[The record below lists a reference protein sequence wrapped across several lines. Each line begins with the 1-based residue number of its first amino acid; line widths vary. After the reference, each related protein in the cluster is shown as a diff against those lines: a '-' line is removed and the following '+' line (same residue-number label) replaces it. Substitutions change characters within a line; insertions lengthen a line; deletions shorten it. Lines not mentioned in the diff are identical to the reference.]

1 MPKSYTALKAS
12 ESNSE
17 ASLYIHIPF
26 CNSKCSYCD
35 FFSVTDHSLMA
46 QVLDKTIEQTA
57 RYIDYFGIKRIPTV
71 YIGGGTP
78 TSLPLP
84 LLEKLLSF
92 VGTLF
97 LEKGAECTIEANPE
111 TISPEL
117 LRLLSGSFINRLSLG
132 IQSFS
137 DITLRTLGRHCNAVT
152 ALKALDL
159 VKEFW
164 HGALSLD
171 LISSIPGQSVS
182 DSISDIDTAVSFNPD
197 HISLYS
203 LTLEEGTPLAQHY
216 DPDSDSKAID
226 DNVWILA
233 ADHLEISGY
242 RRYEVSN
249 FALPGCQSKHNT
261 RYWKFLPYIG
271 TGAGGVSTLHDR
283 GSLFRI
289 ANVPD
294 LGKYLENTDLLCG
307 AETEEITGKSYI
319 FEYLMMGFRMT
330 AGIARSDFSK
340 TFGKEINDVIPGTL
354 TNWKS
359 RGLAVETDD
368 TIALNKE
375 GLLLLNQFLLDTL
388 SELE

>member
-1 MPKSYTALKAS
+1 MPKSYTALKTS
-12 ESNSE
+12 GSNSE

-35 FFSVTDHSLMA
+35 FFSVTDHSLMSA
-46 QVLDKTIEQTA
+46 VLDKTLEQTA
-57 RYIDYFGIKRIPTV
+57 RYIDYFGIQCISTV

-78 TSLPLP
+78 TSLPLQ

-92 VGTLF
+92 IGTLP
-97 LEKGAECTIEANPE
+97 LKKGAECTIEANPE
-111 TISPEL
+111 TITPDL
-117 LRLLSGSFINRLSLG
+117 LRLLSGSCMNRLSLG

-137 DITLRTLGRHCNAVT
+137 DTTLGTLGRHCNSVT
-152 ALKALDL
+152 ALKALGL

-164 HGALSLD
+164 QGQLSLD
-171 LISSIPGQSVS
+171 LISSIPGQNVS
-182 DSISDIDTAVSFNPD
+182 DSISDIDTAISFNPD
-197 HISLYS
+197 HISLYA
-203 LTLEEGTPLAQHY
+203 LTLEEGTPLAQRY
-216 DPDSDSKAID
+216 DPDAQAID
-226 DNVWILA
+226 DNVWIIA

-249 FALPGCQSKHNT
+249 FALSGHQSKHNT
-261 RYWKFLPYIG
+261 RYWKLLPYIG
-271 TGAGGVSTLHDR
+271 TGAGGVSTLHDN

-294 LGKYLENTDLLCG
+294 LRKYLESTDILCG

-330 AGIARSDFSK
+330 AGIAKSDFFN
-340 TFGKEINDVIPGTL
+340 TFGKEIINVIPETL
-354 TNWKS
+354 SNWKNK
-359 RGLAVETDD
+359 GLAVETDD
-368 TIALNKE
+368 SIALNKG
-375 GLLLLNQFLLDTL
+375 GLLLLNQFLLDAL

>member
-1 MPKSYTALKAS
+1 MPKSYTALKALKN
-12 ESNSE
+12 NSE

-46 QVLDKTIEQTA
+46 AVLDKTIEQTA
-57 RYIDYFGIKRIPTV
+57 RYIDYFGIHSIPTV

-92 VGTLF
+92 IAVLPLG
-97 LEKGAECTIEANPE
+97 KGAECTIEANPE
-111 TISPEL
+111 TINPDL
-117 LRLLSGSFINRLSLG
+117 IRLLSGSCINRLSLG

-137 DITLRTLGRHCNAVT
+137 DITLGTLGRHCNSKT
-152 ALKALDL
+152 AIKALDL
-159 VKEFW
+159 VKEHW
-164 HGALSLD
+164 RGSLSLD
-171 LISSIPGQSVS
+171 LISSIPGQTVS
-182 DSISDIDTAVSFNPD
+182 DSISDIDTAISFNPD
-197 HISLYS
+197 HISLYA
-203 LTLEEGTPLAQHY
+203 LTLEEGTPLANQY
-216 DPDSDSKAID
+216 DPDSQAID

-249 FALPGCQSKHNT
+249 FALSGHQSKHNT
-261 RYWKFLPYIG
+261 RYWKLLPYIG
-271 TGAGGVSTLHDR
+271 TGPGGVSTLHD
-283 GSLFRI
+283 GSGLYRI

-294 LGKYLENTDLLCG
+294 LKKYLEDTEILCG
-307 AETEEITGKSYI
+307 AETEEIAGKSYI

-330 AGIARSDFSK
+330 AGIKKSDFSR
-340 TFGKEINDVIPGTL
+340 TFGMEIGEMIPETL
-354 TNWKS
+354 SEWKNKD
-359 RGLAVETDD
+359 LAVETDEA
-368 TIALNKE
+368 IALNKA
-375 GLLLLNQFLLDTL
+375 GLLLLNQFLLDAL

>member
-12 ESNSE
+12 GSNSE

-35 FFSVTDHSLMA
+35 FFSVTDHSLMPA
-46 QVLDKTIEQTA
+46 VLDKTVEQTA
-57 RYIDYFGIKRIPTV
+57 RYIDYFGIQRIPTV

-84 LLEKLLSF
+84 FLDKLLSF
-92 VGTLF
+92 VGTLP

-111 TISPEL
+111 TITPDI
-117 LRLLSGSFINRLSLG
+117 LRLLSASCMNRLSLG

-137 DITLRTLGRHCNAVT
+137 DTTLGILGRHCNSVT
-152 ALKALDL
+152 ALKAIGL

-164 HGALSLD
+164 QGQLSLD
-171 LISSIPGQSVS
+171 LISSIPGQNVS
-182 DSISDIDTAVSFNPD
+182 DSVSDIDTAISFNPD
-197 HISLYS
+197 HISLYA
-203 LTLEEGTPLAQHY
+203 LTLEEGTPLAQRY
-216 DPDSDSKAID
+216 DPDAQAID
-226 DNVWILA
+226 DNVWIIA

-249 FALPGCQSKHNT
+249 FALPGHQSKHNT
-261 RYWKFLPYIG
+261 RYWKLLPYIG
-271 TGAGGVSTLHDR
+271 TGAGGVSTLHDK

-294 LGKYLENTDLLCG
+294 LAAYLESTDLLCG
-307 AETEEITGKSYI
+307 AGTEEITGKSYI

-330 AGIARSDFSK
+330 AGIAKSDFSK
-340 TFGKEINDVIPGTL
+340 TFGREITNVIPETL
-354 TNWKS
+354 SNWKN
-359 RGLAVETDD
+359 RGLAAETDD
-368 TIALNKE
+368 SIALNKE
-375 GLLLLNQFLLDTL
+375 GLLLLNQFLLDAL

>member
-17 ASLYIHIPF
+17 DSIYIHIPF

-46 QVLDKTIEQTA
+46 SVLDKTIEQTA
-57 RYIDYFGIKRIPTV
+57 WYIDYFGIKHIPTV

-92 VGTLF
+92 IGTLP
-97 LEKGAECTIEANPE
+97 LEKSAECTMEANPE
-111 TISPEL
+111 TVSPDL
-117 LRLLSGSFINRLSLG
+117 LSLLSGSSINRLSLG

-137 DITLRTLGRHCNAVT
+137 DTTLGTLGRHCNART
-152 ALKALDL
+152 AIKALEL
-159 VKEFW
+159 VKERW
-164 HGALSLD
+164 KGSLSLD
-171 LISSIPGQSVS
+171 LISSVPGQEVS
-182 DSISDIDTAVSFNPD
+182 DSIADIDTAISFAPE
-197 HISLYS
+197 HISLYA
-203 LTLEEGTPLAQHY
+203 LTLEEGTPLARRY
-216 DPDSDSKAID
+216 NPDSQAID

-242 RRYEVSN
+242 SRYEVSN
-249 FALPGCQSKHNT
+249 FALPGHQSKHNT
-261 RYWKFLPYIG
+261 RYWKLLPYIG
-271 TGAGGVSTLHDR
+271 TGPAGVSTLHDEK
-283 GSLFRI
+283 GSLYRI

-294 LGKYLENTDLLCG
+294 LEKYLDSSGLLCG

-330 AGIARSDFSK
+330 AGIRKSDFRS
-340 TFGKEINDVIPGTL
+340 TFGREMTEVIPETL
-354 TNWKS
+354 SDWKNKN
-359 RGLAVETDD
+359 LLVETEES
-368 TIALNKE
+368 IALNKG

>member
-46 QVLDKTIEQTA
+46 SVLDKTIEQTA

-92 VGTLF
+92 IGTLP
-97 LEKGAECTIEANPE
+97 LEKSAECTMEANPE
-111 TISPEL
+111 TVSPDL
-117 LRLLSGSFINRLSLG
+117 LSLLSGSGINRLSLG

-137 DITLRTLGRHCNAVT
+137 DTTLGTLGRHCNART
-152 ALKALDL
+152 AIKALEM
-159 VKEFW
+159 VKERW
-164 HGALSLD
+164 KGSLSLD
-171 LISSIPGQSVS
+171 LISSIPGQEVS
-182 DSISDIDTAVSFNPD
+182 DSIEDIDTAISFAPE
-197 HISLYS
+197 HISLYA
-203 LTLEEGTPLAQHY
+203 LTLEEGTPLAQCY
-216 DPDSDSKAID
+216 NPDSQAID
-226 DNVWILA
+226 DNVWIIA

-242 RRYEVSN
+242 SRYEVSN
-249 FALPGCQSKHNT
+249 FALPGHQSKHNT
-261 RYWKFLPYIG
+261 RYWKLLPYIG
-271 TGAGGVSTLHDR
+271 TGPGGVSTLHDGK
-283 GSLFRI
+283 GSLYRI

-294 LGKYLENTDLLCG
+294 LTKYLNSSDPLCG
-307 AETEEITGKSYI
+307 AETEEIKGKSYI

-330 AGIARSDFSK
+330 AGIMKSDFRS
-340 TFGKEINDVIPGTL
+340 TFGREMTEVIPETL
-354 TNWKS
+354 SGWKNKN
-359 RGLAVETDD
+359 LLVETEES
-368 TIALNKE
+368 IALNKG

>member
-26 CNSKCSYCD
+26 CSSKCSYCD

-46 QVLDKTIEQTA
+46 RVLDKTMEQTA
-57 RYIDYFGIKRIPTV
+57 GYIDYFGIRRIPAV

-84 LLEKLLSF
+84 LLDKLLSF
-92 VGTLF
+92 VGTLP

-111 TISPEL
+111 TITPEL
-117 LRLLSGSFINRLSLG
+117 LNLLSRSRINRLSLG

-137 DITLRTLGRHCNAVT
+137 DTTLGTLGRHCNAKT
-152 ALKALDL
+152 ALKALER
-159 VKEFW
+159 VKERW
-164 HGALSLD
+164 QGQLSLD
-171 LISSIPGQSVS
+171 LISSIPGQEVS
-182 DSISDIDTAVSFNPD
+182 DSISDIDTAISFGPD
-197 HISLYS
+197 HISLYA
-203 LTLEEGTPLAQHY
+203 LTLEEGTPLAQRY
-216 DPDSDSKAID
+216 NPDIQAID
-226 DNVWILA
+226 DNVWIIA

-242 RRYEVSN
+242 KRYEVSN
-249 FALPGCQSKHNT
+249 FAIPGCQSKHNT
-261 RYWKFLPYIG
+261 RYWKLLPYIG
-271 TGAGGVSTLHDR
+271 TGPGGVSTLHDN

-294 LGKYLENTDLLCG
+294 LEKYLEKTDLLCG

-330 AGIARSDFSK
+330 AGIRKSDFSQ
-340 TFGKEINDVIPGTL
+340 TFGREMTDVLPETL
-354 TNWKS
+354 SEWKKK
-359 RGLAVETDD
+359 GLAVETDD
-368 TIALNKE
+368 STALTKE
-375 GLLLLNQFLLDTL
+375 GLLLLNQFLLDAL

>member
-1 MPKSYTALKAS
+1 MPKSFTALKAS
-12 ESNSE
+12 ENNRT

-46 QVLDKTIEQTA
+46 QILDKTLEQTA
-57 RYIDYFGIKRIPTV
+57 GYIDYFGIKSIPTV

-84 LLEKLLSF
+84 LLEKLL
-92 VGTLF
+92 LF
-97 LEKGAECTIEANPE
+97 LEHFPPEEGAEYTIEANPE
-111 TISPEL
+111 TVTPGL
-117 LRLLSGSFINRLSLG
+117 LDLLSGSRINRLSLG

-137 DITLRTLGRHCNAVT
+137 NSTLKTLGRHCDFKTNFSK
-152 ALKALDL
+152 LELIKR
-159 VKEFW
+159 FW
-164 HGALSLD
+164 KGRLSLD
-171 LISSIPGQSVS
+171 LISSVPGQSVS
-182 DSISDIDTAVSFNPD
+182 DSISDIDTAISFNPD
-197 HISLYS
+197 HISLYA
-203 LTLEEGTPLAQHY
+203 LTLEDGTPLALSY
-216 DPDSDSKAID
+216 DPDSQAID

-261 RYWKFLPYIG
+261 RYWKLLPYIG
-271 TGAGGVSTLHDR
+271 TGAGGVSTLHTGM
-283 GSLFRI
+283 GSLLRI

-294 LGKYLENTDLLCG
+294 LERYLSSDGLLCG

-330 AGIARSDFSK
+330 EGIAKSDFRS
-340 TFGKEINDVIPGTL
+340 TFGREIADVIPETL
-354 TNWKS
+354 SSWKA
-359 RGLAVETDD
+359 RNLASETDEAVKL
-368 TIALNKE
+368 TKE
-375 GLLLLNQFLLDTL
+375 GLLLLNQFLLDAL

>member
-12 ESNSE
+12 ESNFE

-46 QVLDKTIEQTA
+46 AVLEKTMEQTA

-78 TSLPLP
+78 TSLPLS
-84 LLEKLLSF
+84 LLEKLISF
-92 VGTLF
+92 VGTLS

-111 TISPEL
+111 TINTEL
-117 LRLLSGSFINRLSLG
+117 LRLLSSSCINRLSLG

-137 DITLRTLGRHCNAVT
+137 DTTLRTLGRHCNAVT
-152 ALKALDL
+152 ALKALSL
-159 VKEFW
+159 VKELW

-203 LTLEEGTPLAQHY
+203 LTLEEGTPLARNY
-216 DPDSDSKAID
+216 DPDSQAID

-242 RRYEVSN
+242 NRYEVSN
-249 FALPGCQSKHNT
+249 FALQGCQSKHNT
-261 RYWKFLPYIG
+261 RYWKLLPYIG
-271 TGAGGVSTLHDR
+271 TGAGGVSTLHDK
-283 GSLFRI
+283 GSLFCI

-294 LGKYLENTDLLCG
+294 LRKYLESTDILCG
-307 AETEEITGKSYI
+307 AETEEIAGKSYI

-330 AGIARSDFSK
+330 SGIAKSDFSK
-340 TFGKEINDVIPGTL
+340 TFGREITDVIPETL
-354 TNWKS
+354 DSWKS
-359 RGLAVETDD
+359 KGFAAETDD
-368 TIALNKE
+368 SIALSKE
-375 GLLLLNQFLLDTL
+375 GLLFLNQFLLDTL

>member
-12 ESNSE
+12 GSNSE

-46 QVLDKTIEQTA
+46 QVLDKTVEQTA

-84 LLEKLLSF
+84 FLDKLLSY
-92 VGTLF
+92 VGTLP
-97 LEKGAECTIEANPE
+97 LEEGAECTIEANPE
-111 TISPEL
+111 TITPDL
-117 LRLLSGSFINRLSLG
+117 LSLLSGSCMNRLSLG

-137 DITLRTLGRHCNAVT
+137 DTTLGTLGRHCNAVT
-152 ALKALDL
+152 AMKALAL
-159 VKEFW
+159 VKEHW
-164 HGALSLD
+164 SGQLSLD
-171 LISSIPGQSVS
+171 LISSIPGQEVS
-182 DSISDIDTAVSFNPD
+182 DSISDIDTAISFNPD
-197 HISLYS
+197 HISLYA

-216 DPDSDSKAID
+216 DPDVQSID

-242 RRYEVSN
+242 HRYEVSN
-249 FALPGCQSKHNT
+249 FALQDHQSKHNT
-261 RYWKFLPYIG
+261 RYWKLLPYIG
-271 TGAGGVSTLHDR
+271 TGPGGVSTLHDR
-283 GSLFRI
+283 DSLFRI

-294 LGKYLENTDLLCG
+294 FEKYLGNTDLLCG
-307 AETEEITGKSYI
+307 AETEEITGRSYI

-330 AGIARSDFSK
+330 AGIAKSDFSK
-340 TFGKEINDVIPGTL
+340 TFGREITDVIPETIAD
-354 TNWKS
+354 WKS
-359 RGLAVETDD
+359 RDLAVETDD
-368 TIALNKE
+368 SIALNKG
-375 GLLLLNQFLLDTL
+375 GLLLLNQFLLDAL

>member
-12 ESNSE
+12 ESNKS

-46 QVLDKTIEQTA
+46 QVLDKTMEQTA
-57 RYIDYFGIKRIPTV
+57 RYIDYFGIKHIPTV

-84 LLEKLLSF
+84 LLEKLLAS
-92 VGTLF
+92 VGNLP
-97 LEKGAECTIEANPE
+97 LEEDSECTIEANPE
-111 TISPEL
+111 TVTPEL
-117 LRLLSGSFINRLSLG
+117 LALLSGSCINRLSLG

-137 DITLRTLGRHCNAVT
+137 NSTLKTLGRHCDFKTNF
-152 ALKALDL
+152 LKLEVIQRL
-159 VKEFW
+159 WK
-164 HGALSLD
+164 GQLSLD
-171 LISSIPGQSVS
+171 LISSVPGQSLS
-182 DSISDIDTAVSFNPD
+182 DSISDIDTAISFGPD
-197 HISLYS
+197 HISLYA
-203 LTLEEGTPLAQHY
+203 LTLEDGTPLAWSY
-216 DPDSDSKAID
+216 DPDSQAID

-249 FALPGCQSKHNT
+249 FALPGHQSEHNT
-261 RYWKFLPYIG
+261 RYWKLLPYIG
-271 TGAGGVSTLHDR
+271 TGPGGVSTLHTGER
-283 GSLFRI
+283 GLFRI
-289 ANVPD
+289 ANLPD
-294 LGKYLENTDLLCG
+294 LERYLSSDGLLCG

-330 AGIARSDFSK
+330 AGILKSDFLA
-340 TFGKEINDVIPGTL
+340 TFGMELSEVIPETL
-354 TNWKS
+354 AEWKNK
-359 RGLAVETDD
+359 GLASETDEAVNL
-368 TIALNKE
+368 TKE
-375 GLLLLNQFLLDTL
+375 GLLFLNQFLLDAL